1 MDMLICK
8 LKSLMIR
15 NSSLVALALALAL
28 ALAVPR
34 AGTLRELRPAEGR
47 EKGRVEGGAVHAANA
62 EPWRPSCLPCHLHFD
77 C

>member
-15 NSSLVALALALAL
+15 NSSLVALALALA
-28 ALAVPR
+28 VQR
-34 AGTLRELRPAEGR
+34 AGSLRELRPAEGR

>member
-15 NSSLVALALALAL
+15 NSSLVALALA
-28 ALAVPR
+28 VQR

-62 EPWRPSCLPCHLHFD
+62 EPWRPSCLPRHLHFD

>member
-34 AGTLRELRPAEGR
+34 EGSLRELRPAEGR
-47 EKGRVEGGAVHAANA
+47 EKGRVEVHAANA